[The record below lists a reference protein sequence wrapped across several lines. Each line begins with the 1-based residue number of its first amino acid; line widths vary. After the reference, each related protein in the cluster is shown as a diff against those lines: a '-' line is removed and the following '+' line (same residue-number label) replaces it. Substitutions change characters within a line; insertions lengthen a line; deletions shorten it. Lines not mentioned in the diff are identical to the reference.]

1 MLGGRTPTAFIIR
14 LCFFS
19 QRGKQK
25 VWLYSV
31 ATYIPL
37 DILKFAIRYV
47 LSGKA
52 SDNLLENKVPP
63 ILINIEGI
71 SWLASQIGRPITKF
85 VRDGLDIKV
94 CVVKDVSEEMKTAI
108 VVDVEEDEYAVI
120 ELEVPQLR
128 TYIEVGSK
136 KWVVR
141 DTIPKLNVP
150 TAAISSPG
158 VPEAPSGA
166 ERVTET
172 DPQQPTGGSERSCFE
187 IPTGDVPSRFSAFK
201 PENSIVDGDGVIVS
215 EEEKHSDGAGDDEP
229 FTSTSVRIGK
239 ATFGDFVSPK
249 GLVTRRKKNRGR

>member
-19 QRGKQK
+19 Q

-52 SDNLLENKVPP
+52 SDNLLEN
-63 ILINIEGI
+63 
-71 SWLASQIGRPITKF
+71 
-85 VRDGLDIKV
+85 
-94 CVVKDVSEEMKTAI
+94 
-108 VVDVEEDEYAVI
+108 
-120 ELEVPQLR
+120 
-128 TYIEVGSK
+128 